1 MFLHF
6 QWRGGK
12 RESYSYSPS
21 KRSGISDDNIIKDS
35 TWTCDNCGEKV
46 EMRKSRCGSCHRWR
60 GGKRQGGWTLGS
72 ATNYDSDDGGID
84 RTKDWSCD
92 NCNDGE
98 IISASQTR
106 CGKCNRWRGGKRKPA
121 PWECSKCNISNPGG
135 KRRCVGCLAW
145 KGTTKKNT
153 ESTSTASTAKSVPS
167 TKLPAKTSKKPQPQA
182 AKMVQP
188 VQQSNATTLASNQVP
203 PLPNF
208 GTIDLTKL
216 SYVNYDFNQSYYESS
231 DYSYLNGSS
240 TSSYFPK
247 DAETESSE
255 EKKDEIDAH

>member
-1 MFLHF
+1 M
-6 QWRGGK
+6 REGK
-12 RESYSYSPS
+12 RESYSDSPS
-21 KRSGISDDNIIKDS
+21 KRSGISADNIIKDS

-72 ATNYDSDDGGID
+72 ANNYDSDDGGID

-98 IISASQTR
+98 IISASQSR

-121 PWECSKCNISNPGG
+121 PWECSKCNITNPGG
-135 KRRCVGCLAW
+135 KKRCVGCLAW
-145 KGTTKKNT
+145 KGTTKKIS
-153 ESTSTASTAKSVPS
+153 ESASTASTAKSLPS
-167 TKLPAKTSKKPQPQA
+167 MKLPAMTSMKPQAQA
-182 AKMVQP
+182 AKVVHS
-188 VQQSNATTLASNQVP
+188 VQQSNATPASNQVP
-203 PLPNF
+203 PLPDF

-231 DYSYLNGSS
+231 DYSYLNGSF
-240 TSSYFPK
+240 TSSYFAK
-247 DAETESSE
+247 DSESSE
-255 EKKDEIDAH
+255 EKKDEIDTH